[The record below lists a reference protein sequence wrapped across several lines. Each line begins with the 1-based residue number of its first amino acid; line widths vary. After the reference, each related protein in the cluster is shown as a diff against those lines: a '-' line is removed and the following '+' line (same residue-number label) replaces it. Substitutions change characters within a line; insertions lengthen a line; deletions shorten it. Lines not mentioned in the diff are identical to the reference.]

1 MKASK
6 QVLPETTAEG
16 DVKDPRTGNSIS
28 SLSSQEPITIFISL
42 GPTSIYTLYS
52 NMTKCNCCKYLA
64 KNYKIKPH
72 PLQLSL
78 MLSKAN
84 YDLNEPAC

>member
-16 DVKDPRTGNSIS
+16 DVKDPRISNSIS
-28 SLSSQEPITIFISL
+28 SPSSQESITIPISL
-42 GPTSIYTLYS
+42 GLTSIYTLYS

-64 KNYKIKPH
+64 KNYKNKTTPTTIITDA
-72 PLQLSL
+72 L
-78 MLSKAN
+78 
-84 YDLNEPAC
+84 